1 MNNVNVPDEW
11 PRHKKIKFLL
21 ISAALLALFL
31 LFNI

>member
-11 PRHKKIKFLL
+11 PRHKKIKFFI
-21 ISAALLALFL
+21 ISVAILALFL

>member
-11 PRHKKIKFLL
+11 SRTKKVKFIL
-21 ISAALLALFL
+21 ICLGVVALFL